1 MAATDSVESVNW
13 PAAILDSQCRWTLGE
28 SLTHS
33 QSDDRRSLNLDVE
46 GLVSNKMHRLC
57 RRDLEG
63 ALPLYNCYY
72 GERTEENKHWQ
83 VRLKTERPCGLGI
96 GREENWDFTGDD
108 LKRTPFQSGQNKHDN
123 NYYRGVRRYT
133 SCKKPNVARGLRR
146 VKTETDKEI
155 VAINEARRRIKL
167 RAMKEVRVK
176 MGIKENCD

>member
-63 ALPLYNCYY
+63 AVPLYNCYY
-72 GERTEENKHWQ
+72 DERTEENKHWH
-83 VRLKTERPCGLGI
+83 VRLKTERPCGLGM
-96 GREENWDFTGDD
+96 
-108 LKRTPFQSGQNKHDN
+108 S
-123 NYYRGVRRYT
+123 
-133 SCKKPNVARGLRR
+133 
-146 VKTETDKEI
+146 
-155 VAINEARRRIKL
+155 
-167 RAMKEVRVK
+167 
-176 MGIKENCD
+176 

>member
-1 MAATDSVESVNW
+1 MD
-13 PAAILDSQCRWTLGE
+13 I
-28 SLTHS
+28 
-33 QSDDRRSLNLDVE
+33 E

-72 GERTEENKHWQ
+72 DERTEESKHWQ

-155 VAINEARRRIKL
+155 VAINEARRGIKL
-167 RAMKEVRVK
+167 RAIKEVRVK